1 MRALLEFADRQR
13 WIWAA
18 LGVLILWIALGV
30 GSDRFSLAS
39 VSGVA
44 QSASFLT
51 LVALGQMLVVATGRG
66 NIDLSVASVVT
77 LSAFVTVTLADG
89 QNARLPLALG
99 AAVAT
104 GAFVGAVNA
113 FLVVRLRIA
122 AMIATLAM
130 GYILA
135 TATLIVNRQVRG
147 FETAPFL
154 HELAAGRVGDVPVMA
169 VVAMLAAAS
178 ASVIL
183 SRTAFGQ
190 SLAATG
196 QSLRAAELAGVRTR
210 RVMAIAFIF
219 SGIAAAFTGAL
230 LSAYSG
236 GAFLDMGSPYLLQSV
251 GAVVVGGSLIFGG
264 FSTAVGTL
272 FGSILL
278 VLVVSTMQI
287 WGLPTGAQDVVQGML
302 IIGVLAFAGSGGSAR
317 AKPTASGVVR
327 SLRRRLSGRGRT
339 SEKRSANDPQFPNC

>member
-1 MRALLEFADRQR
+1 MSRFLRFAERQR
-13 WIWAA
+13 WTWAA
-18 LGVLILWIALGV
+18 LGVLILWMMLSV

-51 LVALGQMLVVATGRG
+51 LVALGQMFVVATGRG

-89 QNARLPLALG
+89 QNTRLPLALG
-99 AAVAT
+99 AALAT
-104 GAFVGAVNA
+104 GALVGAVNA

-147 FETAPFL
+147 FETAPLL
-154 HELAAGRVGDVPVMA
+154 HQVATGRIGDVPVMA
-169 VVAMLAAAS
+169 LVALLATALAS
-178 ASVIL
+178 AVL

-196 QSLRAAELAGVRTR
+196 QSLRAADLAGVRTG
-210 RVMAIAFIF
+210 RVATVSFIA
-219 SGIAAAFTGAL
+219 SGVAAACTGAL

-236 GAFLDMGSPYLLQSV
+236 GAFLDMGAPYLLQSV

-272 FGSILL
+272 FGALLL

-287 WGLPTGAQDVVQGML
+287 WGLPAGAQDIVQGAL
-302 IIGVLAFAGSGGSAR
+302 IIAVLAFAGSGAAAPAAPAAGR
-317 AKPTASGVVR
+317 VLR
-327 SLRRRLSGRGRT
+327 SFRQVLPQRR
-339 SEKRSANDPQFPNC
+339 

>member
-1 MRALLEFADRQR
+1 MSAFLAFADRQR

-18 LGVLILWIALGV
+18 LGVLILWIALGL

-44 QSASFLT
+44 RSASFLT
-51 LVALGQMLVVATGRG
+51 LVALGQMFVVATGRG

-99 AAVAT
+99 AALAT
-104 GAFVGAVNA
+104 GAFVGALNA

-147 FETAPFL
+147 FETAPLL
-154 HELAAGRVGDVPVMA
+154 HQVATGRVGDVPV
-169 VVAMLAAAS
+169 VALVALAAALL

-196 QSLRAAELAGVRTR
+196 QSLRAAELAGVRTG
-210 RVMAIAFIF
+210 RVVASAFVA

-272 FGSILL
+272 FGSVLL

-287 WGLPTGAQDVVQGML
+287 WGLPNGAQDVVQGLL
-302 IIGVLAFAGSGGSAR
+302 IIAVLAFAGSGAATR
-317 AKPTASGVVR
+317 AKPSVGNVR
-327 SLRRRLSGRGRT
+327 LPLLRRLF
-339 SEKRSANDPQFPNC
+339 RSR